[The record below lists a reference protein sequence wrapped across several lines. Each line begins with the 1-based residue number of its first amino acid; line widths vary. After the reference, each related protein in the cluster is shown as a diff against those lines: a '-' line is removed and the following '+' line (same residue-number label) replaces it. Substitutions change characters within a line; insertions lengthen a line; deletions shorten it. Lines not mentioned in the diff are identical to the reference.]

1 MICPKCGLPEE
12 LCVCKTIA
20 RESQQIEVSIEK
32 RRFGKEVTI
41 ISGLDAK
48 EINIKDIASKLKSK
62 LACGGTV
69 KDNTIELQGN
79 HKRRIKD
86 ALVQLGFEENQIK
99 VK

>member
-12 LCVCKTIA
+12 LCVCNTIA
-20 RESQQIEVSIEK
+20 RESQQIEVSVAR

-41 ISGLDAK
+41 ISGLNAK

-69 KDNTIELQGN
+69 KNNTIELQGN
-79 HKRRIKD
+79 HKRKIKE
-86 ALVQLGFEENQIK
+86 ALVQLGFGENQIK
-99 VK
+99 IK